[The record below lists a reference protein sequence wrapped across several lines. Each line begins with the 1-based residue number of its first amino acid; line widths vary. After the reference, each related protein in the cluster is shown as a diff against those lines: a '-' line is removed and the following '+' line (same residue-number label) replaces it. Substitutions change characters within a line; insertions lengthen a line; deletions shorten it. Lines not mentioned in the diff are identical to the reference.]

1 MLAAI
6 LRILALTR
14 KELLAILKDSRGR
27 FTLFVPPILQCLIYG
42 YVATYD
48 LNDVPYAVL
57 DQDRSAASRD
67 LLAGLEGSGVFRRVA
82 DLHRAADVKTW
93 IDQRRALLVIQID
106 QDFERRLLA
115 GQPADVQVI
124 ADGRNSNTAGTALG
138 YVAAI
143 VEAFNAD
150 WTRTHPPPSPLSPT
164 AGEGTVPGVRVTTR
178 AWYNPNLETRWNMI
192 PSLIGT
198 LTMMQVLLLTA
209 MSVAREREQGTF
221 DQLLVTPFRP
231 GEIMAGKALPS
242 VLIGTVQATTILLV
256 AQLWFRI
263 PFAGSF
269 VTLYAGLILFLL
281 AAVGIGLLVSSVA
294 ATMQQAMLY
303 GFVVMMPFA
312 LLSGLTTPISN
323 MPEALQYFTLVNPL
337 RYAIEI
343 VHRVYLEGAG
353 LGRLMPDL
361 WPLALIAL
369 VTLSVASWMFRH
381 RLT

>member
-1 MLAAI
+1 MLDAF
-6 LRILALTR
+6 LRIVALTY
-14 KELLAILKDSRGR
+14 KELLAVLKDPRGR
-27 FTLFVPPILQCLIYG
+27 ATIFVPPILQCLIYG

-57 DQDRSAASRD
+57 DLDRSAASRD
-67 LLAGLEGSGVFRRVA
+67 LLARLDGTGIFHRVA
-82 DLHRAADVKTW
+82 NLNSATDIATM
-93 IDQRRALLVIQID
+93 IDDRRALLVIQID
-106 QDFERRLLA
+106 QDFERRLML
-115 GQPADVQVI
+115 GQSAEIQVI

-138 YVAAI
+138 YVGVI
-143 VEAFNAD
+143 VASFNAD
-150 WTRTHPPPSPLSPT
+150 WAQAHADT
-164 AGEGTVPGVRVTTR
+164 AGSQSSVPSVQVTTR

-231 GEIMAGKALPS
+231 AEIMAGKALPS
-242 VLIGTVQATTILLV
+242 VLIGLIQATTILLV

-263 PFAGSF
+263 PFSGSF
-269 VTLYAGLILFLL
+269 VTLYAGLLLFLL
-281 AAVGIGLLVSSVA
+281 AAVGIGLLVSAVSG
-294 ATMQQAMLY
+294 TMQQAMLY

-323 MPEALQYFTLVNPL
+323 MPKSLQYLTLANPL

-343 VHRVYLEGAG
+343 VHRVYLEDAS
-353 LGRLMPDL
+353 LALLFSQL

-369 VTLSVASWMFRH
+369 VTLSAASWLFRH
-381 RLT
+381 RLE

>member
-1 MLAAI
+1 MLDAI
-6 LRILALTR
+6 LRIFALTR
-14 KELLAILKDSRGR
+14 KELLAVLKDPRSR
-27 FTLFVPPILQCLIYG
+27 FTIFIPPILQCLIYG
-42 YVATYD
+42 YVASYD

-57 DQDRSAASRD
+57 DQDRSVASRE
-67 LLAGLEGSGVFRRVA
+67 LLARLDGSGVFHRVA
-82 DLHRAADVKTW
+82 NLYRVEDVKTA
-93 IDQRRALLVIQID
+93 INTGQALLVLQID
-106 QDFERRLLA
+106 QDFERRLEA
-115 GQPADVQVI
+115 GQSADLQVI
-124 ADGRNSNTAGTALG
+124 ADGRNSNTAGTALSYIG
-138 YVAAI
+138 TI
-143 VEAFNAD
+143 VGDFNTD
-150 WTRTHPPPSPLSPT
+150 WLQAHGRSGSPL
-164 AGEGTVPGVRVTTR
+164 RVITR

-231 GEIMAGKALPS
+231 AEIMAGKALPS
-242 VLIGTVQATTILLV
+242 VLIGIVQATTILVV

-269 VTLYAGLILFLL
+269 VTLYVGLLLFLL
-281 AAVGIGLLVSSVA
+281 AAVGLGLLVSAIS

-303 GFVVMMPFA
+303 GFVIMMPFA
-312 LLSGLTTPISN
+312 LLSGLTTPIGN
-323 MPEALQYFTLVNPL
+323 MPEALQYLTLLNPL
-337 RYAIEI
+337 RFAIEI

-353 LGRLMPDL
+353 LQRLWPDL

-369 VTLSVASWMFRH
+369 VTLSAASWLFRN